1 MQNTRNSAGWSL
13 LLALTLGSVPVLRGR
28 AAATMQAASVAVPP
42 SLHGPFHVRSY
53 LGKCLTYGALQ
64 ATDPTLSQTG
74 GSPVYVQ
81 DCHGG
86 SPLPHVGPVEQDVV
100 VAEFGDRH
108 EVRLR
113 AGDKVIGIATSFLI
127 AQAGLAIPETPL
139 ELQDEVEDG
148 NGGQVFALDGDS
160 IILAADRDLV
170 VKVKNGRGAN
180 LTPLVLGRRDLDDS
194 EFWTFVAVDGT
205 DQRPTSGFVRV
216 PQEKDLGS
224 ALGEAGWGTVVEV
237 DGSASIN
244 LRDYDQATQLQIPA
258 GVTIRGD
265 RRGTLLGPELGLPL
279 PDSRDHRP
287 LRTLNLQVAYDSPG
301 DWVRI
306 TGLRLHGPSRSH
318 ARIDY
323 SNGIFVDDRAT
334 VIIDHNDLSGWTQ
347 ATVNVD
353 GDPAAAPLWACPP
366 KDDAIPPTNVRLVRN
381 FIHHN
386 ERDGG
391 GYGVVVGANGRATI
405 TGNTF
410 LMNRHAIAGKGA
422 ALSGYSA
429 WFNLI
434 LSHAPQYG
442 FNHEHDFDMHGS
454 DLSSHHTGGIGG
466 SDIEIARN
474 TFLGTD
480 RLNFNLR
487 GVSCGL
493 DRLHDNVSRQG
504 DEDALRWYVAAAR
517 TTDPGLASAC
527 RLELLGQRYHQWFC
541 GYQDSPSSPPPPWLD
556 ISDSNRF
563 GASPDP
569 TARLG
574 VGDFDGDG
582 KDDLFLATGAAWYYA
597 PRGKAEWRYRN
608 AQTEE
613 MASLR
618 FGDFDGDGRTD
629 VFTQRG
635 RDWLVSWGGASQWEK
650 INESDAGIS
659 DFAIG
664 DFDGDHRADVF
675 YADGSQW
682 WVSHGGVGPFTPYAA
697 SNHQVPDLRFGD
709 FDGDGRTDVLGV
721 VHGYWQVSYGGTES
735 WSPLRSAL
743 TSTVRHLVVADFDGD
758 GRADIATS
766 TGSGDDWQW
775 KISRSGIGRWT
786 LRMGSAGVALD
797 QAVGV
802 GRFDNPGR
810 ADVLVWDGRLLDI
823 VVGGL
828 SAQHRQSRQ
837 DMR

>member
-1 MQNTRNSAGWSL
+1 
-13 LLALTLGSVPVLRGR
+13 
-28 AAATMQAASVAVPP
+28 
-42 SLHGPFHVRSY
+42 VRSY
-53 LGKCLTYGALQ
+53 LGKCLTYGALE
-64 ATDPTLSQTG
+64 ATDPGLSEAG
-74 GSPVYVQ
+74 NSPVYVQ

-86 SPLPHVGPVEQDVV
+86 SPLPPRVEPIEQDVV

-113 AGDKVIGIATSFLI
+113 AGDKVIGIATSFLV

-139 ELQDEVEDG
+139 GLQDEVEDG
-148 NGGQVFALDGDS
+148 DGGQVFALDGDS
-160 IILAADRDLV
+160 IILAADRNLV

-205 DQRPTSGFVRV
+205 DRKPTSGFVQV
-216 PQEKDLGS
+216 PQEKDFGS
-224 ALGEAGWGTVVEV
+224 ALSEAGWGTVIEV

-265 RRGTLLGPELGLPL
+265 RRGTLLGPELHLHH

-287 LRTLNLQVAYDSPG
+287 LRPLNLEVGYGNPG
-301 DWVRI
+301 DWVRV
-306 TGLRLHGPSRSH
+306 TGLRVSGPSRSREEFPYT
-318 ARIDY
+318 A
-323 SNGIFVDDRAT
+323 GIFINDHTGA
-334 VIIDHNDLSGWTQ
+334 IIDHNDLSGWTH
-347 ATVNVD
+347 ATVDVAHSKFAEE
-353 GDPAAAPLWACPP
+353 GQWACHSKEEGVPS
-366 KDDAIPPTNVRLVRN
+366 TNVRVVRN

-386 ERDGG
+386 ERDGE
-391 GYGVVVGANGRATI
+391 GYGVQVGNDGRATVS
-405 TGNTF
+405 GNTF
-410 LMNRHAIAGKGA
+410 VMNRHAIAGDGS
-422 ALSGYSA
+422 ALSGYGA
-429 WFNLI
+429 WFNLV
-434 LSHAPQYG
+434 LSRAPAYG
-442 FNHEHDFDMHGS
+442 FWGQHEQDFDMHGS
-454 DLSSHHTGGIGG
+454 DASSHHTGGIGG
-466 SDIEIARN
+466 SDVEIARN

-480 RLNFNLR
+480 RRNFDLR

-493 DRLHDNVSRQG
+493 DQFHDNVSLQSN
-504 DEDALRWYVAAAR
+504 EEALRWYVAAAR

-527 RLELLGQRYHQWFC
+527 RLELLGRRYHQWYC

-556 ISDSNRF
+556 IPDSNEF
-563 GASPDP
+563 EASPDP
-569 TARLG
+569 TAKLG

-608 AQTEE
+608 AQTEGL
-613 MASLR
+613 ASLR

-675 YADGSQW
+675 YADGSRW
-682 WVSHGGVGPFTPYAA
+682 WVSFGGVGPF
-697 SNHQVPDLRFGD
+697 VPSADSHYRVPELRFGD

-721 VHGYWQVSYGGTES
+721 VHGYWQVAYGGTES
-735 WSPLRSAL
+735 WAPLRSAL
-743 TSTVRHLVVADFDGD
+743 TSTVRRLVVADFDGD

-786 LRMGSAGVALD
+786 LRSSKAGVALD
-797 QAVGV
+797 QAVAV

-810 ADVLVWDGRLLDI
+810 ADVLVWNGRLLDI
-823 VVGGL
+823 VVSGL